1 METSAFLKAVNA
13 GKTKLKT
20 LREKQNVAR
29 PTTFKVPSEDGV
41 QELEVDLF
49 IKPMSCSD
57 FEEYGSMQWDH
68 TQDPAVRIC
77 SPFVAAV
84 IVGARDK
91 DGAAIFDT
99 THIEFLDDALNVQGV
114 IELAGEVLGGSELD
128 SDSRAEKK
136 PE

>member
-20 LREKQNVAR
+20 LRKKQNVAR

-49 IKPMSCSD
+49 IKPMSCAD
-57 FEEYGSMQWDH
+57 FEEYGSVQWDH
-68 TQDPAVRIC
+68 SKDPAVRIC
-77 SPFVAAV
+77 SPYVAAV
-84 IVGARDK
+84 IVGACDK
-91 DGAAIFDT
+91 DHVRIFDE
-99 THIEFLDDALNVQGV
+99 THAEFLDDALNAVTV
-114 IELAGEVLGGSELD
+114 IQLATEILGGSELD